1 MAIDNGRQSKT
12 ITVIGCVLALTISV
26 AGIVSLVF
34 FGRAYI
40 ESGRDITREISA
52 EIERTADFSGVE
64 DALIVLD
71 GALNVSRGPG
81 AFGSRGVSYTLAE
94 PHPAASV
101 IDEISVRLAA
111 TGWKPLDEDWLNPG
125 MPSSHLTGWGDFVDA
140 TVKPIRQVHQ
150 WMAQWKDGS
159 GNIVTYTFL
168 YSYPE
173 NGKPDL
179 SSLSVNGAWYPAA
192 GVRWMT
198 MR

>member
-12 ITVIGCVLALTISV
+12 ITAIGCVLALTISV
-26 AGIVSLVF
+26 IGIVSLLVF

-81 AFGSRGVSYTLAE
+81 AFGSRSVSYTLAE

-101 IDEISVRLAA
+101 SRSTQPA
-111 TGWKPLDEDWLNPG
+111 
-125 MPSSHLTGWGDFVDA
+125 
-140 TVKPIRQVHQ
+140 VHP
-150 WMAQWKDGS
+150 
-159 GNIVTYTFL
+159 T
-168 YSYPE
+168 E
-173 NGKPDL
+173 H
-179 SSLSVNGAWYPAA
+179 
-192 GVRWMT
+192 R
-198 MR
+198 